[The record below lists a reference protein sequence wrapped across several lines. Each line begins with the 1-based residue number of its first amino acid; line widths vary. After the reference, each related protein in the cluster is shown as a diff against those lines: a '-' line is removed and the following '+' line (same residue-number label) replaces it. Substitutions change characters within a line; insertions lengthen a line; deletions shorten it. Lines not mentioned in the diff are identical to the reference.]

1 MFSMS
6 NRFIIV
12 DNYNSTDRNNYYG
25 ITAFMYVIN
34 IKTTFILIR
43 LICFFFCCVVV
54 VNKTSI
60 L

>member
-12 DNYNSTDRNNYYG
+12 DNYKSTDGNNYYG

-43 LICFFFCCVVV
+43 FFVVVVV